1 MRLPVCLL
9 LAILTLTAC
18 SRSPAPPPDADLIV
32 VGAGIAG
39 LSAALEASDAGARVI
54 VVEASSLGGGHAVK
68 AGGFALVGTPLQ
80 EARGYRDSPDIAF
93 QDLMAWGEDADAGW
107 VRRYVEDSRREVH
120 DWLEAMGVRFT
131 FILDTPQHSVPRFHF
146 AGGSARKVVVAMMWV
161 ASAQSRISFRWNTE
175 VTRLVREGD
184 RITGVETRNLRT
196 GETGLLRAPAVV
208 VATGGFQSNLDL
220 VRANWREG
228 RPRPDRLFI
237 GAGQFATGSG
247 IALGRDAGAALVRM
261 DHQTTFTAGLP
272 EPRFPGSGRALLT
285 QNPSAI
291 WVNAAGLRFVNESGP
306 SKISDAAALAQAPA
320 TYWLITD
327 ARGSARTRVRD
338 AVWLRDPD
346 SRDHLARSPH
356 MVTAPT
362 VAALAKA
369 AGLPPDALE
378 KTVARWNA
386 AVAAGTDTD
395 FGRFSPEKPDPAA
408 AALTTPPFHAIQ
420 VFPLTRK
427 SLGGLAVNENTQVLD
442 ATGTPIPG
450 LYAAG
455 EVTGVAGIN
464 GSYGGEGTF
473 LGPSVY
479 MGRISGREAVRSLG
493 RAIPGGSAREP
504 WPEPVPVSP
513 PDPGSRARAVTLAP
527 GFLDALLALERPGWW
542 HFGEV
547 HRTVRD
553 RKQDCLQC
561 HSPAWPTKPA
571 ETREEWRAQLLSCED
586 CHQ

>member
-1 MRLPVCLL
+1 MRLLACLL
-9 LAILTLTAC
+9 LVILTAC
-18 SRSPAPPPDADLIV
+18 SRDPAPPPDADLIV

-54 VVEASSLGGGHAVK
+54 VVEASSMGGGHAVK

-80 EARGYRDSPDIAF
+80 AARGYRDSPDIAF
-93 QDLMAWGEDADAGW
+93 RDLMAWGEDADPAW

-120 DWLEAMGVRFT
+120 DWIEAMGARFT

-146 AGGSARKVVVAMMWV
+146 AGGSARKVVVAMMWA
-161 ASAQSRISFRWNTE
+161 ASAQSRIGFRWNTE

-184 RITGVETRNLRT
+184 RVTGVETRNLRT
-196 GETGLLRAPAVV
+196 GETTVLRARAVV

-220 VRANWREG
+220 VRANWRQG
-228 RPRPDRLFI
+228 APPPGRLFI

-247 IALGRDAGAALVRM
+247 IALGREAGAALARM
-261 DHQTTFTAGLP
+261 DHQATFTAGLP
-272 EPRFPGSGRALLT
+272 DPKFPDNGRALLT
-285 QNPSAI
+285 QNPAAI

-306 SKISDAAALAQAPA
+306 SKLSDAAALAQAPA
-320 TYWLITD
+320 TYWLIVD
-327 ARGSARTRVRD
+327 AKGNARTRIRD

-346 SRDHLARSPH
+346 SREHLARSPH
-356 MVTAPT
+356 ILSAPT
-362 VAALAKA
+362 LAGLAQA
-369 AGLPPDALE
+369 AGLPPAALE
-378 KTVARWNA
+378 QTVARWNA
-386 AVAAGTDTD
+386 AVAAGIDAD
-395 FGRFSPEKPDPAA
+395 FGRFSPGNPDPGAA
-408 AALTTPPFHAIQ
+408 PLATPPFHAIQ

-427 SLGGLAVNENTQVLD
+427 SLGGLAVNENTQVVD
-442 ATGTPIPG
+442 ATGAPIPG

-464 GSYGGEGTF
+464 GSFGGEGTF

-479 MGRISGREAVRSLG
+479 MGRISGREAVRG
-493 RAIPGGSAREP
+493 AGHVPAGATAREA
-504 WPEPVPVSP
+504 WPEPTP
-513 PDPGSRARAVTLAP
+513 PAPPEPGPRARAVTMNPEA
-527 GFLDALLALERPGWW
+527 LDALLALDRPGWW

-553 RKQDCLQC
+553 RGQDCLEC
-561 HSPAWPTKPA
+561 HSPAWPTQPA
-571 ETREEWRAQLLSCED
+571 ESRDEWRAQLLSCEG